1 MSTAKYRAA
10 VLGAILSSFLV
21 GTHISVLHEILDHG
35 TTAHWD
41 VLIATAVL
49 VVVTVLCGSS
59 LLRLAPNGI
68 RR

>member
-21 GTHISVLHEILDHG
+21 GTHVPVVHEILDHG
-35 TTAHWD
+35 ATDHWD
-41 VLIATAVL
+41 ALIATVVL
-49 VVVTVLCGSS
+49 VVVTVLCAWS